1 MAAPAM
7 INVGP
12 QFNMAAFVQQ
22 LANLYRSRGFL
33 VTIANFGPSTAI
45 TFDKNT
51 GGANMLL
58 GLGQGVTANCALNNN
73 MLTINYTNEDWTGKI
88 IGLAIGW
95 FLCLIP
101 FITAIVGVV
110 RQTQLTKDLSNDAAM
125 IAANCGATTA
135 PNMGYTPGPMPG
147 VPAQPYAQ
155 PYTQPVA
162 ATPTPQ
168 ATPAAAQPQVVAE
181 TVTWACQCGAQGNTG
196 AFCTICGSP
205 RP

>member
-1 MAAPAM
+1 MAAPTV
-7 INVGP
+7 INVGT
-12 QFNMAAFVQQ
+12 QFSMTAFAQQ
-22 LANLYRSRGFL
+22 MANLYRSRGFL
-33 VTIANFGPSTAI
+33 VSIANYGPNTAI

-88 IGLAIGW
+88 IGLAVGW

-110 RQTQLTKDLSNDAAM
+110 RQTQLLKDLSNDAAM
-125 IAANCGATTA
+125 IAANCGATPP
-135 PNMGYTPGPMPG
+135 PNMGYAPGPMPG
-147 VPAQPYAQ
+147 VPVQPYAQ
-155 PYTQPVA
+155 PVA
-162 ATPTPQ
+162 TAPAPQ
-168 ATPAAAQPQVVAE
+168 AAPVAAQPQVVAE
-181 TVTWACQCGAQGNTG
+181 TVTWTCQCGTQGNTG
-196 AFCTICGSP
+196 AFCVRCGSP